1 MLLLGRHGV
10 AINNN
15 VQEALECLLAEYK
28 KRKKSVTFK
37 SSSTDQAEVPK
48 PKDATP
54 ISDQGTVTDIEPY
67 DAPTT

>member
-1 MLLLGRHGV
+1 M
-10 AINNN
+10 
-15 VQEALECLLAEYK
+15 LAEYK

-37 SSSTDQAEVPK
+37 SFLTDQAEMPK
-48 PKDATP
+48 PKDSTP

>member
-1 MLLLGRHGV
+1 
-10 AINNN
+10 

-28 KRKKSVTFK
+28 KREKSVTFETF
-37 SSSTDQAEVPK
+37 STDRAEVLK

-54 ISDQGTVTDIEPY
+54 ISGQGTVTDIEPY